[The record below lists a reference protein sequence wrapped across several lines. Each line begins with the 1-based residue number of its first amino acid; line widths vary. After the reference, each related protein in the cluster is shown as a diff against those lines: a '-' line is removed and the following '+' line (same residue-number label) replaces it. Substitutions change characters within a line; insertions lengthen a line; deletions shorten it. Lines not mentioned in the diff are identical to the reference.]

1 MPYVG
6 LFKMISTY
14 SYLTQCEYGYP
25 NQLIILNVKKASKG
39 FIGGHLTSKNT
50 FQ

>member
-14 SYLTQCEYGYP
+14 SYLTQCEPVNY
-25 NQLIILNVKKASKG
+25 LNAKKASRD